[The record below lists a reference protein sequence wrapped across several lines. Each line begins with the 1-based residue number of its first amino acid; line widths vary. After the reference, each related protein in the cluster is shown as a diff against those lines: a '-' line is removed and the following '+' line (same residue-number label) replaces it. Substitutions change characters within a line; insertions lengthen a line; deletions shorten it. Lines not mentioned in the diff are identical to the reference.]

1 MRKDEPRMGRSRVEG
16 PALGGSRREFL
27 RDASVLAGGLAAA
40 GLFAPG
46 AFGALVDQPACG
58 FPTPPAG
65 TEPQA
70 QAYTFPAGAPQRVR
84 RSLQEVVADPA
95 ALQQLVNAY
104 GALKALL
111 SPPDSPINWCNQ
123 ANIHYN
129 HCSFPGPNAY
139 YLQIHF
145 GWLFFPW
152 HRGYLY
158 FYETILGGLIGDT
171 SFALPYWDWT
181 TTPVVPDVF
190 FDVNSPLYDPNRSI
204 VAGQSIVDDP
214 EVYYY
219 TQASYITYLENLPN
233 YSPPASNPL
242 APSFGGP
249 PDDDE
254 GNPQFQGKV
263 EAGPHDAVHS
273 WVGGDMGSFDT
284 AARDLLFFGH
294 HANVDR
300 LWWLWQ
306 QGAGHANPTSPT
318 WLNQWFNFWNAQA
331 NPVSMTVADAVNPQ
345 AVNVVYK
352 ALPQA
357 LAAAAPRPRASG
369 REEGFVAEGNPVT
382 LPLASKQRALVA
394 RESLTA
400 FAAGELHLEG
410 VETPHQRGIRLRVF
424 INKPDADAST
434 PITDPHYVGTIFLV
448 PMRSQ
453 PPLAANQHGMP
464 AHAHNYS
471 LVVPDRAL
479 ALAKEG
485 EEPKVTVVP
494 VRRAE
499 KAAGVQIKLKSA
511 ALVRP
516 K

>member
-1 MRKDEPRMGRSRVEG
+1 M
-16 PALGGSRREFL
+16 
-27 RDASVLAGGLAAA
+27 
-40 GLFAPG
+40 
-46 AFGALVDQPACG
+46 
-58 FPTPPAG
+58 
-65 TEPQA
+65 
-70 QAYTFPAGAPQRVR
+70 
-84 RSLQEVVADPA
+84 ADPA

-104 GALKALL
+104 GAPKALL

-233 YSPPASNPL
+233 YSPPASNPQ

-254 GNPQFQGKV
+254 GNAQFQGKV

-464 AHAHNYS
+464 AHCAQLQPGGPRPRPGPGEGGRGAEGHRRPRPPRREGRRR
-471 LVVPDRAL
+471 PDQAEVGCPGAAEIGRHPVARPTPGRRGRGERAGGL
-479 ALAKEG
+479 GWAPRATPRG
-485 EEPKVTVVP
+485 RPQSPARRPRATRPRRGP
-494 VRRAE
+494 V
-499 KAAGVQIKLKSA
+499 
-511 ALVRP
+511 
-516 K
+516 